1 MITRKCS
8 LSDTDLQ
15 QQSDMNHSFSVTVQ
29 ELIPTCQIS
38 LFFQVSN
45 GYFIHYFAPTDIQ
58 RIPKNVVFIIDESG
72 SMSGK
77 QIEQVNQFF
86 LLWVLLGELL
96 NLKNNT
102 EEIIIFHVVM
112 VYLSFS

>member
-1 MITRKCS
+1 MSNI
-8 LSDTDLQ
+8 
-15 QQSDMNHSFSVTVQ
+15 F
-29 ELIPTCQIS
+29 I
-38 LFFQVSN
+38 FQVSN

-77 QIEQVNQFF
+77 QIEQVNLFF

-102 EEIIIFHVVM
+102 EEIIIFRIVM
-112 VYLSFS
+112 VFLSFS